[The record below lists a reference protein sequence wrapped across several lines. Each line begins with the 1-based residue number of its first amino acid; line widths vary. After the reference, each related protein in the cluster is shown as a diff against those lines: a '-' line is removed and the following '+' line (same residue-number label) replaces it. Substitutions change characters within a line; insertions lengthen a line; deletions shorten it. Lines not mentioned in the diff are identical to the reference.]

1 MDGSDTDEEDD
12 LDLRPRQRRR
22 LNQEGVSI
30 LRMGVHGFMLI
41 LLISIHG
48 VSNVG

>member
-30 LRMGVHGFMLI
+30 LRMVYMDLY
-41 LLISIHG
+41 
-48 VSNVG
+48 